1 VLGGTHQ
8 GTVSAFTKAGTQ
20 LLTVD
25 NTRAIG
31 RVLYTQYFY
40 VFQIAGV
47 VLLVA
52 MIGAIV
58 LTLRRRPGVRRQRVS
73 DQLYRPKEESIT
85 LVKVPTRGGV

>member
-1 VLGGTHQ
+1 MKTS
-8 GTVSAFTKAGTQ
+8 GTVSTFSKAGAQ
-20 LLTVD
+20 ALAID

-40 VFQIAGV
+40 LFQVAGV

-58 LTLRRRPGVRRQRVS
+58 LTLRRRPGVRRQRIS
-73 DQLYRPKEESIT
+73 DQLYRPKEDSVT
-85 LVKVPTRGGV
+85 VVKVPTRGGV